1 MEKKIFNIF
10 LTKNLFDFNENQ
22 VISDIQRALWEEKEL
37 YLETI

>member
-1 MEKKIFNIF
+1 MEEKIFNIF